1 MLTSDSERSFSGS
14 ANSLPCCSDVWELP
28 RAVAFLYFR
37 EMVQINTLTNQG
49 TTETRWPLLE
59 HPSSFTASGKHNP
72 MVIVVAY
79 AFCQGDNCE
88 NWVASHQVQLLLW
101 RKFETSMYPILQ

>member
-1 MLTSDSERSFSGS
+1 MCTRGKSVVEEV
-14 ANSLPCCSDVWELP
+14 CCLVVWELP
-28 RAVAFLYFR
+28 RVVAFLYFC

-49 TTETRWPLLE
+49 TTETKWPLLDRL
-59 HPSSFTASGKHNP
+59 SSFTASGKHSL

-79 AFCQGDNCE
+79 AFCQGDNCG
-88 NWVASHQVQLLLW
+88 NWVASLQVQLPLW